1 MAHLGNVY
9 HEGQAGYGFF
19 AASRVPA
26 LAGGGND
33 QGQNNNNQG
42 NNGGGTH
49 GVPGPLV
56 GAGLPVLAVGYGA
69 YWLVRRYRRKSDV

>member
-1 MAHLGNVY
+1 MKKLIMASALLG
-9 HEGQAGYGFF
+9 ALCL
-19 AASRVPA
+19 PA

-56 GAGLPVLAVGYGA
+56 GAGLPVIAIGYGA
-69 YWLVRRYRRKSDV
+69 YWLVRRYRRKSDAA

>member
-1 MAHLGNVY
+1 MKKLIIASALLG
-9 HEGQAGYGFF
+9 ALC
-19 AASRVPA
+19 VPA

-56 GAGLPVLAVGYGA
+56 GAGLPVLAVGNGA